1 VPVLLP
7 LLPLGFVT
15 ELFRLAK
22 GKGVNTAIDTAGEP
36 FTHAQPFFGQF
47 ERLLPLTDHLTNCVV
62 TLDSR
67 KAPELLAMDGETL
80 ANHIAEQLTPLGGI
94 TRKRMFGGVGFCHY
108 GAMVAILSRSNEL
121 YLKYPAPHADLG
133 EPLIS
138 RRTDKTTGGIREIPL
153 PYYRLPETA
162 LDNGDELRD
171 WVRQAIARLGKP

>member
-1 VPVLLP
+1 MSASP
-7 LLPLGFVT
+7 
-15 ELFRLAK
+15 ELA
-22 GKGVNTAIDTAGEP
+22 
-36 FTHAQPFFGQF
+36 
-47 ERLLPLTDHLTNCVV
+47 DHI
-62 TLDSR
+62 
-67 KAPELLAMDGETL
+67 AELLA
-80 ANHIAEQLTPLGGI
+80 PLGGI
-94 TRKRMFGGVGFCHY
+94 SRRRMFGGMAFRSHGE
-108 GAMVAILSRSNEL
+108 MVAILSRSNEL